1 MWADQILASADPSGS
16 NENGS
21 LKKEASGYRVDSTD
35 SAPLIDVDEAQEE
48 ATAKVFDS
56 DLVATPEMVPEPL
69 PSEDAPGD
77 AVTDM
82 PGVDRADAA
91 DATPREEAGA
101 EPEPQALIVDS
112 PISPISPAV
121 SFPSSDAPAAD
132 SAQSPGVTFGSEVNT
147 PPRSG
152 TPDPESEPK
161 RKRISSQNFQRLARK
176 MSLTTRRTGSTSSIP
191 IISGLLRNNSPRG
204 STDGTGRDG
213 EGVNADSPSSSLTG
227 ETDKMKNKK
236 DKDRKRR
243 SIL

>member
-1 MWADQILASADPSGS
+1 
-16 NENGS
+16 
-21 LKKEASGYRVDSTD
+21 
-35 SAPLIDVDEAQEE
+35 
-48 ATAKVFDS
+48 
-56 DLVATPEMVPEPL
+56 VATPEMVSEPL

-77 AVTDM
+77 AVTEM

-91 DATPREEAGA
+91 DAAPRGEAGA
-101 EPEPQALIVDS
+101 EPESQALIVDS
-112 PISPISPAV
+112 PTSPISPISPTV
-121 SFPSSDAPAAD
+121 SFPTSDASAAD
-132 SAQSPGVTFGSEVNT
+132 PVQLPGVTFGSEVNT

-204 STDGTGRDG
+204 STDGTARDG

-227 ETDKMKNKK
+227 ETDKVKNKK